1 MSDDTD
7 QPSSRSRRRLLTGLA
22 LAGSAVSSAANS
34 RAAPALTRDQLKL
47 KAAITGDVY
56 WRGQSGYEEAR
67 ASAVWRANKPER
79 YPTVIVQVQ
88 NAADVQ
94 AAVRYARTH
103 GLKVGRRAGGHSW
116 SSAFMRDGAM
126 LIDLSRLQDIAIDVP
141 NRSVWTGAGVL
152 GSILNGQLM
161 ARGLIV
167 PTAHHLTP
175 GISGF
180 VMCGGF
186 GWNSRLWGN
195 GCAHI
200 QAIDVVTATGELI
213 RADDTQHSDYLWAAR
228 GSGAGFPGVVT
239 RFQLMAHALPSV
251 VKVSAYTYSA
261 DELEAVFT
269 WARSIASQVPPY
281 LELVIVCS
289 AHDEQGNW
297 TAPRLTVAGLA
308 LTDSD
313 DVADEALA
321 LLATCPVIDKALRK
335 RERVASTIDERYVSG
350 YSADPAGH
358 RFAADNLW
366 TNASAEEL
374 VPKLR
379 QLFTDLPSPRSHV
392 FWFNWGPTKSLPDM
406 AMSVQG
412 EIYLAAY
419 SIWDDPAEDERM
431 TRWPVEQMRRLES
444 LSVGGQM
451 NDENMLARPQQR
463 YLSEAASARLEQIRA
478 QHDPGGV
485 FLSYL
490 R

>member
-1 MSDDTD
+1 MSDDTEL
-7 QPSSRSRRRLLTGLA
+7 PPSRSRRRLLASLA
-22 LAGSAVSSAANS
+22 LAGSAIAAAASAAV
-34 RAAPALTRDQLKL
+34 APALRRDQLQL
-47 KAAITGDVY
+47 KDAIAGDVY

-67 ASAVWRANKPER
+67 ANAVWRANKPER
-79 YPTVIVQVQ
+79 YPAVIVQVQ

-94 AAVRYARTH
+94 TAVRYARSH

-116 SSAFMRDGAM
+116 SSAFRRDGAM
-126 LIDLSRLQDIAIDVP
+126 LIDLSRLQEIAIDAP

-152 GSILNGQLM
+152 GSIPNGQLM
-161 ARGLIV
+161 AQGLIV

-200 QAIDVVTATGELI
+200 KAIDVVTAAGDLI
-213 RADDTQHSDYLWAAR
+213 RADETQHGEYLWAAR

-239 RFQLMAHALPSV
+239 RFQLMAHPLPSV

-261 DELEAVFT
+261 DDLEAVFT
-269 WARSIASQVPPY
+269 WARAIAAEVPPC

-289 AHDEQGNW
+289 AHDDEGNW

-308 LTDSD
+308 LTDRD
-313 DVADEALA
+313 EVADQALA
-321 LLATCPVIDKALRK
+321 LLATCPVVDKALRK
-335 RERVASTIDERYVSG
+335 RERVASSIDERYVSG

-392 FWFNWGPTKSLPDM
+392 FWFNWGPTKPLPDM

-478 QHDPGGV
+478 KHDPGGV

>member
-1 MSDDTD
+1 MSDDAE
-7 QPSSRSRRRLLTGLA
+7 QPPSEGRRRLLTALA
-22 LAGSAVSSAANS
+22 LAGAASSSKANARPASALA
-34 RAAPALTRDQLKL
+34 RDQQAL
-47 KAAITGDVY
+47 KAAIKGDVY
-56 WRGQSGYEEAR
+56 WREHAGYEEAR

-79 YPTVIVQVQ
+79 YPAVIVQVQ
-88 NAADVQ
+88 DAADVQ
-94 AAVRYARTH
+94 AAVRYARAH

-116 SSAFMRDGAM
+116 SSAFMRDGSM
-126 LIDLSRLQDIAIDVP
+126 LIDLSRLQDIAIDAP
-141 NRSVWTGAGVL
+141 NRTVWTGAGVL
-152 GSILNGQLM
+152 GSILNTQLM
-161 ARGLIV
+161 AEGLIV

-200 QAIDVVTATGELI
+200 RAIDVVTAEGALV
-213 RADDTQHSDYLWAAR
+213 RADETQHSDYLWAAR

-239 RFQLMAHALPSV
+239 RFELTAHPLPSII
-251 VKVSAYTYSA
+251 KVSAYTYSA
-261 DELEAVFT
+261 DDLEAVFT
-269 WARSIASQVPPY
+269 WARGIAAEVPPY

-289 AHDEQGNW
+289 AHDEEGNW
-297 TAPRLTVAGLA
+297 IAPRLTVAGLA
-308 LTDSD
+308 LTDNEAE
-313 DVADEALA
+313 ADAALA

-335 RERVASTIDERYVSG
+335 RERVSSTIQERYLSG
-350 YSADPAGH
+350 YNADPAGH

-392 FWFNWGPTKSLPDM
+392 FWFNWAPTKPLPDM

-478 QHDPGGV
+478 LHDPSGV